1 MIGQREEKM
10 LPEIKQAYL
19 DGRLML
25 LLGAGASAKSTD
37 KTGVS
42 LPIGNGL
49 AREIADS
56 VGLEYGEE
64 TLSQVYSAVSHSDG
78 ARLQQLFR
86 GRLVHTMPG
95 SDIVG
100 LASFRWQRI
109 YTLNVDDVLE
119 TAYRKGSQQRV
130 RVFGRNDPLED
141 ADPIFEE
148 VQIIKL
154 NGSADRP
161 QDGFIFSPQEY
172 ASGSLRFPPWYKEIG
187 QDYSQYVFVFI
198 GSKLNEPLFQHVMA
212 DARIGNNRQPQRG
225 YVITPNA
232 SAIERKHLE
241 ALNITHI
248 GGSLED
254 FVKWLRAE
262 IGKPPS
268 GWELATAKR
277 PELKSLTK
285 ALPPATQRALNA
297 VLVVGPKLVPS
308 ARAETAGRIRD
319 FYRGF
324 KPSWQDIGDGVPA
337 NLNAIRGFSKKL
349 VDTDAQGKAI
359 ALLGP
364 AGSGKTTALMSAAL
378 TLSSSINSPVYFLRE
393 PVSDLY
399 DLVVE
404 LEKLNQNRYHL
415 FVDRADLL
423 SRDIVSLFEEHKVR
437 RGTLVFSERSNVW
450 NRRLRD
456 LLNAHVA
463 DKYEISR
470 IAKSDVPDI
479 LRKLK
484 AFGPWT
490 RLERLTEDQQKAEIY
505 DKSSRQLLIGLME
518 ATSGIGFNEI
528 IRRDFRDIGDDDHKK
543 FLIIVGLATIHR
555 SALGQSLAGRALVE
569 AGVDVDVTKLIGETE
584 GIVSN
589 SGGKLS
595 ARHPLYIR
603 ELFEKIVNPEMIR
616 VCLVALLK
624 AFSDFQAPV
633 IQHVNKSDGVVFKS
647 IINHRFIR
655 QMMRNDEAKV
665 RTIYG
670 AFETV
675 FHVDGLYWLQY
686 GLALRGFGHHEE
698 ALDRFKTA
706 KVAYSSPQIEHA
718 YALQLII
725 LAERSTTWDEAE
737 PLMTE
742 AIDNFRNQRA
752 DTWET
757 DTYPIVSLAEGH
769 VAVYKKFHS
778 LGQSQTLAKQ
788 YANELQRTRQR
799 TTNARLEEAILN
811 MTLFATT
818 GVWKERRSVV
828 DESWEN

>member
-1 MIGQREEKM
+1 MH
-10 LPEIKQAYL
+10 PEIKQAYL
-19 DGRLML
+19 EGRLML
-25 LLGAGASAKSTD
+25 LLGAGASAQSTD
-37 KTGVS
+37 KTGIS
-42 LPIGNGL
+42 LPTGNGL
-49 AREIADS
+49 ASEIAQS
-56 VGLEYGEE
+56 VGLEYSGE

-78 ARLQQLFR
+78 ARLHQLFR
-86 GRLVHTMPG
+86 NRLVHTRPG
-95 SDIVG
+95 GDV
-100 LASFRWQRI
+100 LALAAFRWQRV
-109 YTLNVDDVLE
+109 YTLNIDDVIE
-119 TAYRKGSQQRV
+119 TAFRKTSPQRL

-172 ASGSLRFPPWYKEIG
+172 ASGSLRFPAWYKEVG

-212 DARIGNNRQPQRG
+212 DARLGNNREPQRG
-225 YVITPNA
+225 FVITPSA
-232 SAIERKHLE
+232 SAIEKKHLE
-241 ALNITHI
+241 ALNLVHVS
-248 GGSLED
+248 GVLDD
-254 FVKWLRAE
+254 FVKWLKAE
-262 IGKPPS
+262 VGKPPS

-285 ALPPATQRALNA
+285 TLPAATQRALNA
-297 VLVVGPKLVPS
+297 VLVVGRKLVPNAS
-308 ARAETAGRIRD
+308 VGTEGRIRD

-324 KPSWQDIGDGVPA
+324 KPTWQDIGDGVPA
-337 NLNAIRGFSKKL
+337 NLAAVRGFSKKL
-349 VDTDAQGKAI
+349 IETDAPGKAI

-364 AGSGKTTALMSAAL
+364 AGSGKTTTLMSAAL
-378 TLSSSINSPVYFLRE
+378 TLSSSINTPVYYLRE

-399 DLVVE
+399 ELVVE
-404 LEKLNQNRYHL
+404 LERLNQNRYHL

-423 SRDIVSLFEEHKVR
+423 SRDIALLFEERKVS
-437 RGTLVFSERSNVW
+437 RGTIVFSERSNVW
-450 NRRLRD
+450 NRRLHD
-456 LLNAHVA
+456 LFGTHVA
-463 DKYEISR
+463 EKFEISR
-470 IAKSDVPDI
+470 ISKADIPDI
-479 LRKLK
+479 LKKLK

-490 RLERLTEDQQKAEIY
+490 RLEKLTEEQQKAEIY
-505 DKSSRQLLIGLME
+505 EKSSRQLLIGLME

-528 IRRDFRDIGDDDHKK
+528 IRRDFRDIGDDNHKK
-543 FLIIVGLATIHR
+543 FLIIVGLSTIHR
-555 SALGQSLAGRALVE
+555 SALGQSLAGRALIE
-569 AGVDVDVTKLIGETE
+569 AGVDVDVTKLLGETE
-584 GIVSN
+584 GIIFN

-595 ARHPLYIR
+595 ARHPIYIR
-603 ELFEKIVNPEMIR
+603 ELFERIANPEMIR
-616 VCLVALLK
+616 NCLVALLK

-633 IQHVNKSDGVVFKS
+633 IQHVNKADGVVFKS

-655 QMMRNDEAKV
+655 QMMRNDEIKV
-665 RTIYG
+665 RSIYE

-698 ALDRFKTA
+698 AMDRFKTA

-725 LAERSTTWDEAE
+725 LAERSFTWDDAE
-737 PLMTE
+737 PLLSE
-742 AIDNFRNQRA
+742 AVNNFRNQRA

-778 LGQSQTLAKQ
+778 LEQSQALARQ
-788 YANELQRTRQR
+788 YANELQKTRQR
-799 TTNARLEEAILN
+799 TSNARLEEAILN

-818 GVWKERRSVV
+818 GVWKEQRPVV
-828 DESWEN
+828 DESWES